1 MPILYFYTLVLIK
14 INQMVKPLK
23 NEKWKVISFNKGIFR
38 CEYAVS
44 DHGRLVSYTTSI
56 QDGSLLKGTLM
67 GGYPTLKLKPD
78 GKNMTLFIHRLV
90 AEAFLSKRSDKYEY
104 VIHLNFNKEDNSAKN
119 LKWVTKDEMEKHQQ
133 KSPAVLAYRSVNRK
147 QGHKLTDVMVK
158 KIKQMMD
165 DKKRTKTM
173 KNIAAHFG
181 ISEMQLYR
189 IKSGENWSHV
199 KA

>member
-1 MPILYFYTLVLIK
+1 
-14 INQMVKPLK
+14 
-23 NEKWKVISFNKGIFR
+23 
-38 CEYAVS
+38 
-44 DHGRLVSYTTSI
+44 
-56 QDGSLLKGTLM
+56 
-67 GGYPTLKLKPD
+67 
-78 GKNMTLFIHRLV
+78 
-90 AEAFLSKRSDKYEY
+90 
-104 VIHLNFNKEDNSAKN
+104 
-119 LKWVTKDEMEKHQQ
+119 
-133 KSPAVLAYRSVNRK
+133 VLAYRSVNRK